1 MRSRCHKKRFD
12 NSTFKIALLLYHT
25 GMRRYM
31 KNGSWLESRH
41 ASLHNHF
48 LCDILKKPEER
59 MDDLSVFTG
68 NANRPLAASIC
79 KHLRIPLGDADVFQ
93 FSNENIFVKINDN
106 VRGHDV
112 FVIQPFCMPVNRSI
126 MELLIMIDAFK
137 RASAARITAVIPYY
151 AYGRTDKKDQPR
163 VPITA
168 RLIADCITVAGAHR
182 VLTMDMHAGQI
193 QGFFNI
199 PVDELTAQIIQA
211 RYFAQKKLGDIVVVS
226 ADEGFA
232 KKARKLADRLNAPLA
247 IIEKRRHGNT
257 SAAEAMGIIGSVEG
271 KHAII
276 VDDEID
282 TAGSLTQAV
291 HVVQEHGARDIYC
304 CATHGIFSGPA
315 IERLKDSPVE
325 EIVITDTVP
334 LLEYK
339 RLPNITVLSVAEFFA
354 DTIHRIH
361 DGRSVSE
368 LF

>member
-1 MRSRCHKKRFD
+1 
-12 NSTFKIALLLYHT
+12 
-25 GMRRYM
+25 
-31 KNGSWLESRH
+31 
-41 ASLHNHF
+41 
-48 LCDILKKPEER
+48 

-106 VRGHDV
+106 VRGRDV
-112 FVIQPFCMPVNRSI
+112 FIIQPFCMPVNRSI
-126 MELLIMIDAFK
+126 MELLIMIDALK

-199 PVDELTAQIIQA
+199 PVDELTAEILLA
-211 RYFAQKKLGDIVVVS
+211 RYFV
-226 ADEGFA
+226 
-232 KKARKLADRLNAPLA
+232 
-247 IIEKRRHGNT
+247 EKRRHGNN
-257 SAAEAMGIIGSVEG
+257 SVAEAMGIIGSVEG
-271 KHAII
+271 KNALI

-282 TAGSLTQAV
+282 TAGSLIQAV
-291 HVVQEHGARDIYC
+291 RVVQEHGACDIYC

-315 IERLKDSPVE
+315 IDRLKNAPIK
-325 EIVITDTVP
+325 EIVITDSIP
-334 LLEYK
+334 LSEQK
-339 RLPNITVLSVAEFFA
+339 RLSNMTVLTIAELFA
-354 DTIHRIH
+354 GAISRIH
-361 DGRSVSE
+361 DGRSVTE
-368 LF
+368 LFW

>member
-1 MRSRCHKKRFD
+1 
-12 NSTFKIALLLYHT
+12 
-25 GMRRYM
+25 
-31 KNGSWLESRH
+31 
-41 ASLHNHF
+41 
-48 LCDILKKPEER
+48 

-68 NANRPLAASIC
+68 NANRQLAAAIC

-106 VRGHDV
+106 VRGRDV
-112 FVIQPFCMPVNRSI
+112 FVIQPFSFPVNRSI
-126 MELLIMIDAFK
+126 MELLIMIDALK

-163 VPITA
+163 VPITE

-199 PVDELTAQIIQA
+199 PVDELTAEILQA
-211 RYFAQKKLGDIVVVS
+211 HYFVEKGIDNYAVVA

-247 IIEKRRHGNT
+247 IVEKRRHGNN
-257 SAAEAMGIIGSVEG
+257 SISEAMGIIGSVEG
-271 KHAII
+271 KHALI

-291 HVVQEHGARDIYC
+291 RVVHEQGALNIYC
-304 CATHGIFSGPA
+304 CATHAILSGPA
-315 IERLKDSPVE
+315 IDRLRSAPIE
-325 EIVITDTVP
+325 EIVITDSIP
-334 LLEYK
+334 LADSK
-339 RLPNITVLSVAEFFA
+339 RLPNMKVLSVAELFA
-354 DTIHRIH
+354 GAISRIH
-361 DGRSVSE
+361 DGRSVTE
-368 LF
+368 LFW